1 MIDIVLL
8 RIMKYQKEYK
18 QLYGSIPFGT
28 LDTKTKAILDDFG
41 KYFEKFPNHKKID
54 LQVFL
59 PRFKQWH
66 GTMDEEVL
74 ATYIGILKNT
84 IPDADDETKNGIIT
98 DLYEADAA
106 MKIANLCDDYNSG
119 ELSTPLP
126 DLISTVLDNYKL
138 NIGAKASNWNDTDI
152 GELLQEDLNNEGINW
167 RLKCLRES
175 MRPLRGG
182 DFGIIAGRPDKGKTT
197 FLASEVTYMASQLAD
212 DRNIL
217 WLNNEGLSGRI
228 VKRIYQAALGVTITE
243 LVELN
248 EQAKLKRMYEEA
260 VGRLDRIRVFDIHG
274 MHIGQVEAIIEQND
288 AGVILYDMID
298 NIKGFGSDSRTD
310 LMLEH
315 MYQWAR
321 ERSVKYD
328 AVGLATS
335 QISADGDGLQFP
347 TLSMLKDSKTG
358 KQGACDFQL
367 MIGAVNDTNLQYSRY
382 LSLPKNKLRRDGG
395 ISDPQCEVQ
404 FKPTISR
411 YEDVS
416 YGS

>member
-197 FLASEVTYMASQLAD
+197 FLASEVTYMASQLAE

-298 NIKGFGSDSRTD
+298 NIKGFGSDARTD

>member
-126 DLISTVLDNYKL
+126 DLISTVIDNYKL

-152 GELLQEDLNNEGINW
+152 GELLQEDSNNEGINW

-298 NIKGFGSDSRTD
+298 NIKGFGSDARTD

-335 QISADGDGLQFP
+335 QISADGEGLQFP

>member
-167 RLKCLRES
+167 RLQCLRES

-298 NIKGFGSDSRTD
+298 NIKGFGSDARTD

>member
-298 NIKGFGSDSRTD
+298 NIKGFGSDARTD

>member
-248 EQAKLKRMYEEA
+248 EQGKLKRMYEEA

-298 NIKGFGSDSRTD
+298 NIKGFGSDARTD

>member
-8 RIMKYQKEYK
+8 RIMKYQKEYN
-18 QLYGSIPFGT
+18 QLCDSIPTGT
-28 LDTKTKAILDDFG
+28 LDTKTKAILDDYG
-41 KYFEKFPNHKKID
+41 KYFEKFPTHKKID

-66 GTMDEEVL
+66 STMDDEVL
-74 ATYIGILKNT
+74 SAYIGILKNT
-84 IPDADDETKNGIIT
+84 IPDADEETKNGIIT

-106 MKIANLCDDYNSG
+106 MKIANLCEDYSSG
-119 ELSTPLP
+119 DLATPLP

-138 NIGAKASNWNDTDI
+138 NIGAKAGSWNDTDI

-197 FLASEVTYMASQLAD
+197 FLASEVTYMANQLED
-212 DRNIL
+212 TRNIL

-228 VKRIYQAALGVTITE
+228 VKRLYQAALGVTITE
-243 LVELN
+243 AVELN
-248 EQAKLKRMYEEA
+248 QQHKLKDMYKA
-260 VGRLDRIRVFDIHG
+260 AIGRLDRIRVFDIHG
-274 MHIGQVEAIIEQND
+274 MHIGQVEAIIEQNNP
-288 AGVILYDMID
+288 GVILYDMID
-298 NIKGFGSDSRTD
+298 NIRGFNHAARTD
-310 LMLEH
+310 QALEQ

-347 TLSMLKDSKTG
+347 LDHMLKDSKTG
-358 KQGACDFQL
+358 KQGACDFIL
-367 MIGAVNDTNLQYSRY
+367 MIGAVHDDNLKYCRY
-382 LSLPKNKLRRDGG
+382 LSLPKNKLNRDGSAG
-395 ISDPQCEVQ
+395 DPKAEVQ
-404 FKPTISR
+404 FKPAIAR
-411 YEDVS
+411 YEDVE
-416 YGS
+416 YGN